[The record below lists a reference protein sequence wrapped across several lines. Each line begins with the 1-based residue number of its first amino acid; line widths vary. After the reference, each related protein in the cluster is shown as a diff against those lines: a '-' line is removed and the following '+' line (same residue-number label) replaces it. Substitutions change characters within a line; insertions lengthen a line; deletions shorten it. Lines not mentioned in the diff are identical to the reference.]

1 MKSWRGFTVVE
12 MVVTILIL
20 SVLLAIGGMAFVSA
34 QKNARDNDRT
44 SDIDTIAR
52 TLENYYKSNQSS
64 KVGYPPTSKI
74 TSGSEFLRQLDL
86 KSLRSPNQNSGIS
99 LLSASSNAA
108 QNPNID
114 QYIYQPLNRD
124 GDLCSN
130 ENEECSSFK
139 IFYKLEKSNEILTKE
154 SIYQ

>member
-20 SVLLAIGGMAFVSA
+20 SVLLTIGGMAFVSA

-52 TLENYYKSNQSS
+52 TLENYYKNNQNS
-64 KVGYPPTSKI
+64 KVGYPATSKI
-74 TSGSEFLRQLDL
+74 SSGSEFLRQLDATT
-86 KSLRSPNQNSGIS
+86 LRSPSTNSGIS
-99 LLSASSNAA
+99 LMSANSNSA
-108 QNPNID
+108 QNPDID
-114 QYIYQPLNRD
+114 QYIYQPLDRD
-124 GDLCSN
+124 GNLCSD
-130 ENEECSSFK
+130 ENQECSSFK
-139 IFYKLEKSNEILTKE
+139 IFYKLEKSDEILFKE

>member
-1 MKSWRGFTVVE
+1 MKSWRGFTVLE

-20 SVLLAIGGMAFVSA
+20 SVLLTIGGMAFVSA

-52 TLENYYKSNQSS
+52 TLENYHKNNQNS
-64 KVGYPPTSKI
+64 KASYPATLKI
-74 TSGSEFLRQLDL
+74 SSGSEFLRQFDT
-86 KSLRSPNQNSGIS
+86 KTLRSPNKDSDIS
-99 LLSASSNAA
+99 LLPATSNSA
-108 QNPNID
+108 QNPDVD